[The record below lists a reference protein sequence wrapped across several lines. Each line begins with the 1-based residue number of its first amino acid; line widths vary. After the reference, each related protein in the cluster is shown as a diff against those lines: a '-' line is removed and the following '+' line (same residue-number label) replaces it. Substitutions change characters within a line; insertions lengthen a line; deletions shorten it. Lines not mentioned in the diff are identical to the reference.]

1 MATWFTS
8 DSTYE
13 SEFGDDAE
21 NVRLDVAGAVLER
34 GISEVASSSDG
45 TSPRAFKACRQ
56 AEDAMKDLVDDWN
69 GGHLAA
75 LTDRVLAH
83 ASVFCWGTVG
93 ITIALGIYAAL
104 HLGVNSDNVLL
115 IDEDVPYLELRDEYV
130 QLFPILSNSLLVVVD
145 GETPEQARDVAGQ
158 LQEGLLARPSEF
170 QEVELASGD
179 PFFRKMAL
187 LYRTP
192 DELEE
197 FADELAR
204 MQPVIGALESE
215 PSVAQ
220 LGEVLRLGLENAES
234 GSEEEQRWSGILD
247 RIGRATVTVYE
258 ENPLRLSW
266 DEVLLEGS
274 ALDLDTRQILVVEPI
289 LDFGSVL
296 PAGRPL
302 AQIREVVDELGV
314 KNIPGVRVR
323 ITGNPALNY
332 EEMLGL
338 AWDIGVA
345 GLFCF
350 ALVTVVL
357 YGALRSV
364 PIVLA
369 TVATLVVGLVWTGAF
384 AAAFVGRVNMVSIA
398 FAILII
404 GLGVDFAIHLG
415 MHYARLRCEGDAHA
429 VALHRAVQ
437 GVGAS
442 LVLCAVSTA
451 VGFLVFVPTD
461 FEGVAELG
469 LIAGAG
475 MPILLVL
482 TLCFFPAL
490 LSSWLPVS
498 NLRAL
503 AADLHFEAR
512 WAGAVV
518 NHPRVVVLVA
528 VVLGVG
534 ALSCQ
539 SQGDSTAARTEIEHL
554 HSSCVF
560 DPVERTFNKQFGL
573 RSWYQRISGHP

>member
-56 AEDAMKDLVDDWN
+56 AEDAMKDLVDDWI

-115 IDEDVPYLELRDEYV
+115 IGEDVPYLELREEYV

-145 GETPEQARDVAGQ
+145 GKTPEQARDVAGQ
-158 LQEGLLARPSEF
+158 LQEGFLARPREF

-415 MHYARLRCEGDAHA
+415 MHYA
-429 VALHRAVQ
+429 
-437 GVGAS
+437 
-442 LVLCAVSTA
+442 
-451 VGFLVFVPTD
+451 
-461 FEGVAELG
+461 
-469 LIAGAG
+469 
-475 MPILLVL
+475 
-482 TLCFFPAL
+482 
-490 LSSWLPVS
+490 
-498 NLRAL
+498 
-503 AADLHFEAR
+503 
-512 WAGAVV
+512 
-518 NHPRVVVLVA
+518 
-528 VVLGVG
+528 
-534 ALSCQ
+534 
-539 SQGDSTAARTEIEHL
+539 
-554 HSSCVF
+554 
-560 DPVERTFNKQFGL
+560 
-573 RSWYQRISGHP
+573 